1 MELEPDYR
9 SGGVQCVHP
18 VWLLISDLVWGVP
31 LARAM
36 HVRLHGKKTKKSISR
51 PMLGWGSSSSAWER
65 RKETIYK

>member
-9 SGGVQCVHP
+9 SGGVQCVQP
-18 VWLLISDLVWGVP
+18 VWLLISDLLCGVP

-36 HVRLHGKKTKKSISR
+36 HIRLHGKKTKKSISR